1 MTVLSNQITNTFLNY
16 KPVAVCF
23 VGCNAAL
30 KYLNKR
36 KTKDLISGDE
46 IKPYFSASLGIFKES
61 TYSDLPHNSST

>member
-36 KTKDLISGDE
+36 KT
-46 IKPYFSASLGIFKES
+46 
-61 TYSDLPHNSST
+61 